1 MSNLETALDETMY
14 DMIFSDIPE
23 TNYKISHSFDRR
35 MKKMIHR
42 YLETGTFES
51 QKSKSQKSKPKKLWR
66 YLIIAAVI
74 AILSLT
80 AAAVFYY
87 NNISLEK
94 YDAYSLLHIKKTE
107 NTPTAILQEY
117 KITAGLDGYTKSYYY
132 NDDGCIIQ
140 KYDNGE
146 SSIVL
151 SQMTFNNFEG
161 IRINTENAEKTI
173 TSVDINGI
181 TALYFENDNVNM
193 LIWNNDEY
201 AFYIQANKLNKR
213 EIISLCKSIKS
224 E

>member
-23 TNYKISHSFDRR
+23 TNYKISNSFDRK

-42 YLETGTFES
+42 YLETGTFEF
-51 QKSKSQKSKPKKLWR
+51 QKSKPKKLWR

-94 YDAYSLLHIKKTE
+94 YDTYSLLHIRKTE

-117 KITAGLDGYTKSYYY
+117 KITADLDGYTKSYYY
-132 NDDGCIIQ
+132 NDDGYIIQ

-161 IRINTENAEKTI
+161 IRINTENAERTI

-181 TALYFENDNVNM
+181 TALYFEKDNVNM

-201 AFYIQANKLNKR
+201 AFYIQANKLNKS

>member
-1 MSNLETALDETMY
+1 MSNLETALDKTMY

-23 TNYKISHSFDRR
+23 TNYKISNSFDRR

-42 YLETGTFES
+42 YLETGTFEF
-51 QKSKSQKSKPKKLWR
+51 QKSKPKKLWC

-94 YDAYSLLHIKKTE
+94 HDTYSLLHIRKTE

-117 KITAGLDGYTKSYYY
+117 KITAGLDGYTRSYYY

-181 TALYFENDNVNM
+181 TALYFENDNENT

-201 AFYIQANKLNKR
+201 AFYIQANKLNKS
-213 EIISLCKSIKS
+213 EIISLCKSIKP